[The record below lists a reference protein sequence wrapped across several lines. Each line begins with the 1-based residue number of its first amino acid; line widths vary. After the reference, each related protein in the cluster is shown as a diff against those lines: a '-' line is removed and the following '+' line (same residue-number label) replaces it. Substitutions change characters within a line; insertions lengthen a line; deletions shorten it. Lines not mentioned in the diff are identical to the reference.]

1 MKCHEAEKQNENL
14 CSVIKRSLK
23 CIMKEENKQQN
34 CIYGVQPSVLKK
46 VSAINIYSYLLIF
59 SEKKTISNTLGR
71 RHRMGT
77 VYILF

>member
-1 MKCHEAEKQNENL
+1 MLSHQKIFKMHYEG
-14 CSVIKRSLK
+14 R
-23 CIMKEENKQQN
+23 NKQQN

-46 VSAINIYSYLLIF
+46 VSAINIYSYSLIF

-71 RHRMGT
+71 RHRWMGT